1 MMKRLYVCPSLQEM
15 PWDCSYVLVG
25 SNLKITSGGNGT
37 KDDDVESK
45 RNSTVWDE
53 WDLPDYERTAE

>member
-37 KDDDVESK
+37 KDDDAESK
-45 RNSTVWDE
+45 RSSTVWDGCSLSDDE
-53 WDLPDYERTAE
+53 WTAE